1 MICKRLKET
10 LMADNRNQNRT
21 AQEPGKQMPE
31 DVLNAAV
38 DPNSVGDP
46 LQTQLEKSKGM
57 NTPEQDRKLEDLKQ
71 RNRDK
76 ENS

>member
-1 MICKRLKET
+1 
-10 LMADNRNQNRT
+10 MADERDQNRT
-21 AQEPGKQMPE
+21 AHEPGKQMPE
-31 DVLNAAV
+31 EVLNARV
-38 DPNSVGDP
+38 DPNSISDP
-46 LQTQLEKSKGM
+46 LQAQLEKSKGM